1 MEPWSP
7 PQPATVATTASPLQ
21 TLLLQFRLLLKKNW
35 FVVKRGWALTA
46 TQVLIPLIMGLV
58 LFTLRADDL
67 YTEDGFNANTFAVVT
82 PPVHYIGPL
91 AACGPKDAADCVPL
105 GVVFNSRLASA
116 SAQTTVDSV
125 VAHILADNPQVGAS
139 SVRYYEDADA
149 LAQDLLARPT
159 SLVAVAHFS
168 DTFGLS
174 DPSFAVIYNNSAVCS
189 FGGFLCDEPWRDR
202 QLPLQLAIER
212 ALLQEAAAHNLG
224 ASGRLN
230 LTVGTAAFPH
240 PDMPEFRRDLSL
252 AYGTQLFTV
261 ALLVN
266 LMVQLRQLEPRPFRP
281 PSMDRRSRP
290 CDDRCSCG
298 SSCRRRTSSCG
309 CCSR

>member
-1 MEPWSP
+1 MVQPWSP

-116 SAQTTVDSV
+116 SA
-125 VAHILADNPQVGAS
+125 AKA
-139 SVRYYEDADA
+139 E
-149 LAQDLLARPT
+149 
-159 SLVAVAHFS
+159 
-168 DTFGLS
+168 
-174 DPSFAVIYNNSAVCS
+174 
-189 FGGFLCDEPWRDR
+189 
-202 QLPLQLAIER
+202 
-212 ALLQEAAAHNLG
+212 
-224 ASGRLN
+224 
-230 LTVGTAAFPH
+230 
-240 PDMPEFRRDLSL
+240 
-252 AYGTQLFTV
+252 
-261 ALLVN
+261 
-266 LMVQLRQLEPRPFRP
+266 
-281 PSMDRRSRP
+281 RSR
-290 CDDRCSCG
+290 RVTKANFFRFISN
-298 SSCRRRTSSCG
+298 RT
-309 CCSR
+309 RPWIQHTFRAWHREAFKATPLLPPTPA